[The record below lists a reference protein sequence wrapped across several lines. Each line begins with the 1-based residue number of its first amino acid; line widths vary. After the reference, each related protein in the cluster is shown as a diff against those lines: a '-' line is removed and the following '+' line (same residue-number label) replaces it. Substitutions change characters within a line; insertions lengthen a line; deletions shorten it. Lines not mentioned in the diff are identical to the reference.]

1 MAIKYRF
8 LYEEFDHFYKDENGK
23 YKRKDEMIWE
33 YDNVIIGI
41 SKTPDHFVMNHYGK
55 SFDKSEYIMVSD
67 SYTLDSY
74 CDGWWNNVLTDFDK
88 EESNV

>member
-8 LYEEFDHFYKDENGK
+8 KYEEFDQHYKSENGK
-23 YKRKDEMIWE
+23 YMRKDEMIWE

-55 SFDKSEYIMVSD
+55 SF
-67 SYTLDSY
+67 
-74 CDGWWNNVLTDFDK
+74 
-88 EESNV
+88 